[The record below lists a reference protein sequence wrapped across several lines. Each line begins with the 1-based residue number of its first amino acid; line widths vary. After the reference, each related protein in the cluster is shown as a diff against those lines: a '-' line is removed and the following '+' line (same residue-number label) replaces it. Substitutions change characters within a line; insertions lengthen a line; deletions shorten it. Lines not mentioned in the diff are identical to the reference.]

1 MNLNKFNNNNKMTT
15 AITIELY
22 NKVYDKDIQILN
34 LSYNQINNVCSEI
47 GQLLNLREL
56 YLDRNQIT
64 NVCPEIG
71 KLLNLRV
78 LYLYNNQINNVC
90 PEIGQLLNLHELYL
104 SDNQITNICPEIGR
118 LQNLQ
123 VLHLDNNH
131 INNVCP
137 EIGQLL
143 NLCVLY
149 LYNNQINNVCPEIWQ
164 LLNLHELYLSDN
176 QINNVCPEIERLQN
190 LQILDLSHNQINNVC
205 SEIGHLIN
213 LRKLY
218 LNDNQ
223 ITIIPA
229 NIIQCNN
236 LIRIDYHNNNI
247 EHYIP
252 CVQRFLNRIRNTI
265 TMGTIYNNTENVH
278 TSSIQTSVKNS
289 IFNLLNAN
297 YEINEINEMNEMD
310 EINNYINDS
319 VLTIKTKQLI
329 TEYIALK
336 ETHSQLDC
344 TFEEIFKGVW
354 SKILTFEINTQ
365 NEVKKRLNEEMADAE
380 CKCYTGRISRLVN
393 CLSGY
398 TDKVS
403 IKITDSEQIGNIISH
418 IKRKYTDSSI
428 GEIKQIVIKELTE
441 RKFDDNIIEEWISY
455 ID

>member
-71 KLLNLRV
+71 QLRHLLILSLSNNQITNICPEIGQLLNLRV

-137 EIGQLL
+137 
-143 NLCVLY
+143 
-149 LYNNQINNVCPEIWQ
+149 
-164 LLNLHELYLSDN
+164 
-176 QINNVCPEIERLQN
+176 
-190 LQILDLSHNQINNVC
+190 
-205 SEIGHLIN
+205 EIGHLIN

-319 VLTIKTKQLI
+319 VLTNKTKQLI